1 MRKSEASGQRVR
13 QVGGVTSPVA
23 SNYRTCKLQA
33 VTGSERERSSNR
45 IDISTTAMGKPKATN
60 GGKLSEKDMEQH
72 REYMKK
78 YKMQSSD
85 LDKHEMHYKDHYELL
100 NISRDASHTE
110 IRKAYRKLA
119 LKCHPDRKPSPEA
132 LAQWE
137 GVPTAYAVLS
147 NPNDRTEYDATL
159 PTRDALVEF
168 YRAYNPAKLDNATID
183 TIIDGWYGRE
193 VELFEML
200 NAKYEVAPHQ
210 GTTKAVQRAA
220 AMSMSREKAHKIS
233 TDSQTYKSKDATN
246 TEITWTGTI
255 GSVFCCK
262 GIFSRLFRT
271 TYYEVD
277 TTSPG
282 FLASHGASDTPGQ
295 TMRMNLKSPA
305 TPSQLSQPVSPDFE
319 PPGDADN
326 SSTATT
332 ADGSPPSGD
341 DSCARSRNDYSASPP
356 GPRASQVNVAAAR

>member
-1 MRKSEASGQRVR
+1 MSKSKSG
-13 QVGGVTSPVA
+13 S
-23 SNYRTCKLQA
+23 
-33 VTGSERERSSNR
+33 
-45 IDISTTAMGKPKATN
+45 
-60 GGKLSEKDMEQH
+60 KLSEKDMEQH

-85 LDKHEMHYKDHYELL
+85 LETQGMRYKDHYELL
-100 NISRDASHTE
+100 GLPRDATHTE
-110 IRKAYRKLA
+110 IRKTYRKLA

-132 LAQWE
+132 LARWE
-137 GVPTAYAVLS
+137 GVPAAYAILS

-168 YRAYNPAKLDNATID
+168 YRAYNPAKLDNATIQ
-183 TIIDGWYGRE
+183 TIIDGWYDRE

-210 GTTKAVQRAA
+210 GTTKSAQRAA
-220 AMSMSREKAHKIS
+220 AKAVPRDRALKIAM
-233 TDSQTYKSKDATN
+233 DSQTYMPKDAAN
-246 TEITWTGTI
+246 AEITWTGTI
-255 GSVFCCK
+255 GSAFCCK
-262 GIFSRLFRT
+262 GVFSRMFGT

-282 FLASHGASDTPGQ
+282 FLATHGASDTPGQ
-295 TMRMNLKSPA
+295 AMPMNLESPA
-305 TPSQLSQPVSPDFE
+305 TPTGLSKPVSPEFG
-319 PPGDADN
+319 PPVDVEN

-341 DSCARSRNDYSASPP
+341 DSCARVGSNYSVSPP
-356 GPRASQVNVAAAR
+356 TSRAAQANVAAAS